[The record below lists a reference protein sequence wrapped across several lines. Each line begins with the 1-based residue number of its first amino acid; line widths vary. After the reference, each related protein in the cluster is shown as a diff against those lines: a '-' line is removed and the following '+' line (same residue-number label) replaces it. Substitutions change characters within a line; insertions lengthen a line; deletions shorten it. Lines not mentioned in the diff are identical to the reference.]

1 MAKTKFR
8 LKFKLNRSGVRELLR
23 SEEMQAE
30 CMEYADAALQRLG
43 EGYSANVRIGKS
55 RVNVEVKADTYRA
68 RRENLKT
75 NSILKAL

>member
-1 MAKTKFR
+1 
-8 LKFKLNRSGVRELLR
+8 
-23 SEEMQAE
+23 
-30 CMEYADAALQRLG
+30 MEYADAALQRLG